1 MINSSDGKMENS
13 SVSLMFMVIIKIR
26 MDMEMLRMISTSSM
40 KAGRGITRNNTM
52 TTTISDMALLRI
64 LFMVS

>member
-1 MINSSDGKMENS
+1 MENS

>member
-13 SVSLMFMVIIKIR
+13 SVSLMFMVIIKIK

>member
-1 MINSSDGKMENS
+1 MENS
-13 SVSLMFMVIIKIR
+13 SVSLMFMVIIRIR
-26 MDMEMLRMISTSSM
+26 MDMEMLIMSSM
-40 KAGRGITRNNTM
+40 SSMNAGRGITRNNTM